1 VLGRIRRVVRVALA
15 ALYVDSTAER
25 NLQQAHEVMEEGG
38 GRVEV
43 DG

>member
-1 VLGRIRRVVRVALA
+1 VRVPLA

-25 NLQQAHEVMEEGG
+25 NLQQAHEVMGKG
-38 GRVEV
+38 GRRFEV